1 MISPNTLSF
10 LTDLKE
16 NNHREWFEDNRKRYE
31 GAKKDI
37 KEAVDTLLE
46 QLIEVD
52 EGLKG
57 VNAGKSVFRIFRDVR
72 FSKNK
77 APYKTNMGA
86 WMAPGGRKSPFA
98 GYYLHIEPGG
108 SFLAGG
114 VYHPPSNILKSIRE
128 GIDYDAT
135 TLREIL
141 HQNDFKKHFGELK
154 GDKLK
159 TAPKGYPKDHPDID
173 LLRYKDFIVSK
184 NISDELVVSQQ
195 FINNAVEVYRSLFP
209 LNQYLNRSIQEVSE
223 GNL

>member
-1 MISPNTLSF
+1 MISENTLAF
-10 LTDLKE
+10 LNDLKG
-16 NNHREWFEDNRKRYE
+16 NNHREWFEENRGRYE
-31 GAKKDI
+31 NAKKNV
-37 KEAVDTLLE
+37 KEVVDTLIE

-57 VNAGKSVFRIFRDVR
+57 ISAQKSVFRIFRDVR

-108 SFLAGG
+108 GSFLAGG
-114 VYHPPSNILKSIRE
+114 VYHPASNILKSIRE
-128 GIDYDAT
+128 GIDYDAAS
-135 TLREIL
+135 LRKII
-141 HQNDFKKHFGELK
+141 QASDFKDNFGELK

-173 LLRYKDFIVSK
+173 LIRHKDFIVSK
-184 NISDELVVSQQ
+184 YISDELIISDN
-195 FINNAVEVYRSLFP
+195 FLNSAITVYKALYP
-209 LNQYLNRSIQEVSE
+209 LNQYLNQAIGEATE
-223 GNL
+223 G